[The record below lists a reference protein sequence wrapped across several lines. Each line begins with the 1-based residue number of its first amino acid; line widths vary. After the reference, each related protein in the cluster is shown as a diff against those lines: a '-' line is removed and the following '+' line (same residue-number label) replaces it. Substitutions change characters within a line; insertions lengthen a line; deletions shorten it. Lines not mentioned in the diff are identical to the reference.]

1 MWNFETTVRWAG
13 KETGVAECAGK
24 PAVKVTPPPELGGEA
39 GQWTPEDLL
48 VSAIETCLMMTA
60 LSVLKR
66 QKITLAGYASKATGK
81 MEKTPEGLRFT
92 GLEVAVEVLVSGA
105 DDVEKAVKAV
115 ALAEKY
121 CPISNA
127 VKFPVQVTASARVQG

>member
-1 MWNFETTVRWAG
+1 MWSFETTVRWVG
-13 KETGVAECAGK
+13 KEECLAECAGK
-24 PAVKVTPPPELGGEA
+24 PAVSVTPPPEFGGEP

-81 MEKTPEGLRFT
+81 MEKTSEGLRFT
-92 GLEVAVEVLVSGA
+92 GLEVAIEVLVTGP

-115 ALAEKY
+115 AIAEKY

-127 VKFPVQVTASARVQG
+127 VKFPVTVTASARVQG